1 MTVPNGNIWI
11 LNKECYLDEDGSILD
26 PSDSPF
32 YWLSDHIS
40 NPAISPAGSSLVV
53 KFPLRQQSFI
63 IWSWRSFQWWN
74 ITPSALCSYWEQAGC
89 RFITVR
95 YSKHMG
101 HCHRAVQ
108 GLNCSVTVAHG
119 LSGKGKTTALLSEL
133 SLFRGQKNFSIQ
145 GGPKKASYQFWQ
157 GRQFLLA

>member
-1 MTVPNGNIWI
+1 MTVLGEQPNGNIWI

-53 KFPLRQQSFI
+53 KFPF
-63 IWSWRSFQWWN
+63 
-74 ITPSALCSYWEQAGC
+74 LCSGWEQAGC

-108 GLNCSVTVAHG
+108 GLNCSVTVDHG

-133 SLFRGQKNFSIQ
+133 SLFGGQKYFSIQ